1 MHSKLEAATFAM
13 QRSFELERTRW
24 PAASACSMST

>member
-24 PAASACSMST
+24 AAASACSMST